1 MRLTQFNKARDFM
14 SNVFS
19 LAKLKVGQIAEIVE
33 LKENGKTIV
42 MSEKLGIAKGMS
54 IIVLQQA
61 VDWLVQVG
69 TNQIILSKDMLNN
82 IKVKL
87 ANI

>member
-1 MRLTQFNKARDFM
+1 M
-14 SNVFS
+14 SHVIS

-33 LKENGKTIV
+33 LKENGKTIF

-54 IIVLQQA
+54 VIVLQQA

-69 TNQIILSKDMLNN
+69 ANQIFLSKEMLNN
-82 IKVKL
+82 IKVKV

>member
-1 MRLTQFNKARDFM
+1 M
-14 SNVFS
+14 SKIIS
-19 LAKLKVGQIAEIVE
+19 LAKLQVGQIGEIVE
-33 LKENGKTIV
+33 LKENGNIIS

-54 IIVLQQA
+54 VIVLHQAVEA

-69 TNQIILSKDMLNN
+69 YNQLSLSKEMLNN

-87 ANI
+87 VSI

>member
-1 MRLTQFNKARDFM
+1 M
-14 SNVFS
+14 SHVFS
-19 LAKLKVGQIAEIVE
+19 LAKMKIGQIGEIVE
-33 LKENGKTIV
+33 LKENGKINN

-54 IIVLQQA
+54 VIVLQQT

-69 TNQIILSKDMLNN
+69 SNQITLSKEMLNN
-82 IKVKL
+82 IMVKV

>member
-1 MRLTQFNKARDFM
+1 MQIIFDKERDFM
-14 SNVFS
+14 SHVFS

-33 LKENGKTIV
+33 LKENGKTIT
-42 MSEKLGIAKGMS
+42 MSEKLGIGKGMS

-69 TNQIILSKDMLNN
+69 SNQITLSKEMLNN

>member
-1 MRLTQFNKARDFM
+1 M

-19 LAKLKVGQIAEIVE
+19 LAKLKIGQIGEIVE
-33 LKENGKTIV
+33 LKENGKTTI

-54 IIVLQQA
+54 VIVLQQA
-61 VDWLVQVG
+61 VDWLVQIG
-69 TNQIILSKDMLNN
+69 SSQITLSKEMLNN
-82 IKVKL
+82 IKVKV

>member
-1 MRLTQFNKARDFM
+1 M
-14 SNVFS
+14 SHVFS

-33 LKENGKTIV
+33 LKENGKTIT
-42 MSEKLGIAKGMS
+42 MSEKLGIGKGMS

-69 TNQIILSKDMLNN
+69 SNQITLSKEMLNN

>member
-1 MRLTQFNKARDFM
+1 M

>member
-1 MRLTQFNKARDFM
+1 M
-14 SNVFS
+14 SKVIS
-19 LAKLKVGQIAEIVE
+19 LAKLKVGEIGEIVE
-33 LKENGKTIV
+33 LKENGNTIL

-54 IIVLQQA
+54 VIVLQQAVEA

-69 TNQIILSKDMLNN
+69 YNQISLSKEMLNN

-87 ANI
+87 VNI

>member
-1 MRLTQFNKARDFM
+1 M
-14 SNVFS
+14 SHVIS

-33 LKENGKTIV
+33 LKENGKAIF

-54 IIVLQQA
+54 VIVLQQA

-69 TNQIILSKDMLNN
+69 ANQIVLSKEMLNN
-82 IKVKL
+82 IKVKV

>member
-1 MRLTQFNKARDFM
+1 M
-14 SNVFS
+14 SHVFS
-19 LAKLKVGQIAEIVE
+19 LAKLKIGQIGEIVE
-33 LKENGKTIV
+33 LKENGKSII

-54 IIVLQQA
+54 VIVLQQA

-69 TNQIILSKDMLNN
+69 YNQITLSKEMLNN
-82 IKVKL
+82 IKVKV

>member
-1 MRLTQFNKARDFM
+1 M
-14 SNVFS
+14 SKVFS
-19 LAKLKVGQIAEIVE
+19 LAKLKAGQIGEIVE
-33 LKENGKTIV
+33 LKENGKTIL

-54 IIVLQQA
+54 VIVLQQAVEA

-69 TNQIILSKDMLNN
+69 YNQITLSKEMLNN

-87 ANI
+87 VNI